1 MENKPEKDIMRRVN
15 VVIGQVHGIRK
26 MLEQHR
32 EFTDIYMQLSSVK
45 TSIEEIEVMLIT
57 EDIKLDKRS
66 AALFRI
72 ISRRMDVLEELH
84 W

>member
-1 MENKPEKDIMRRVN
+1 MF
-15 VVIGQVHGIRK
+15 
-26 MLEQHR
+26 EQQR

-45 TSIEEIEVMLIT
+45 ASIEEIEVMLIAQ
-57 EDIKLDKRS
+57 EGMLDKRS